1 MNTPEDKKLD
11 RRDMAWTA
19 LDHDDRAPDESI
31 DDVSANAPSLEA
43 DEEPHSDAPV
53 SPEVQMETLRRLL
66 LEPEQYQL
74 LNLRR
79 NLEQLRNEKQDF
91 GARQISDVLPEAVV
105 MRMNADGKLAKA
117 LAPTVE
123 ETLRVSVERDPQPIA
138 DAIYPVIL
146 PAIRK
151 AIADALESTLAA
163 VNRTVERG
171 FSAQGWR
178 WRFEAWRSGQ
188 TYAEVA
194 LRHTLVYRVEQLFLI
209 DRITGLPLRHVVAE
223 SVEAQDSALVS
234 SMLTAIQDFVQTS
247 FVQSG
252 NERLDG
258 LKMGELNVL
267 IEEGPKAVLAAVV
280 RGVPGPELRT
290 VLKDVIDG
298 IHLEYSGQLT
308 LFDGDTAPFE
318 GTEYILGQALV
329 AQFQE
334 RRRKTSPAVWIVLSI
349 VLLLAAAYLF
359 FFIRDTLRWNDFID
373 RTEAEPGLVV
383 VDEGRTWGGW
393 QVKGLR
399 DPLATVPAVLLDSAQ
414 VDADDVQQRWYDYRS
429 LDAPLVLRRAEVT
442 LAPPPGVT
450 LHYQNGRIVASGTAP
465 LAWRET
471 ARTRSV
477 GLTDVMGYEDAA
489 LQLSEAAQFETAR
502 QAIASTEFRFEG
514 GTLTMTSDASVV
526 DALAEHVREVLS
538 LGEVLGRDVQVGI
551 VGHASTEGAVARNQQ
566 LKLSRAQVV
575 RNSLINAGLPAARLV
590 ARASDADPVEATEA
604 ERQRNR
610 RVTFEVQERVD

>member
-1 MNTPEDKKLD
+1 MDEPRGAKLD
-11 RRDMAWTA
+11 RREMAWTA
-19 LDHDDRAPDESI
+19 LDSDEATPPEDAADLPEQVDGETDALASPD
-31 DDVSANAPSLEA
+31 AQM
-43 DEEPHSDAPV
+43 DA
-53 SPEVQMETLRRLL
+53 LRRLL

-74 LNLRR
+74 LTLRR
-79 NLEQLRNEKQDF
+79 NIEQLRNEKSDF
-91 GARQISDVLPEAVV
+91 GAQQVSDVLPEAVV
-105 MRMNADGKLAKA
+105 MRMSADGKLAKA

-188 TYAEVA
+188 SYAEVA

-234 SMLTAIQDFVQTS
+234 GMLTAIQDFVQAS
-247 FVQSG
+247 FVQGG

-290 VLKDVIDG
+290 VLKDVIDA

-308 LFDGDTAPFE
+308 LFDGDTTPFE

-334 RRRKTSPAVWIVLSI
+334 RKRKMSPATWIILTLLL
-349 VLLLAAAYLF
+349 LLLAVFLF

-373 RTEAEPGLVV
+373 RAEAEPGLVV

-393 QVKGLR
+393 AVKGLR
-399 DPLATVPAVLLDSAQ
+399 DPLTLPPTVLLDSAR
-414 VDADDVQQRWYDYRS
+414 VDPTDVEALWYDYRS
-429 LDAPLVLRRAEVT
+429 LDAPLVLRRAEAA
-442 LAPPPGVT
+442 LQPPPGVT
-450 LHYQNGRIVASGTAP
+450 LRLQDGRLTASGTAP
-465 LAWRET
+465 LAWQQA
-471 ARTRSV
+471 ARARAATLADV
-477 GLTDVMGYEDAA
+477 TDYEDSP
-489 LQLSEAAQFETAR
+489 LQLTEAVQFAEAQR
-502 QAIASTEFRFEG
+502 AIAATEFRFEG
-514 GTLTMTSDASVV
+514 GTLSLTSDPAAV
-526 DALAEHVREVLS
+526 DALAQHVRDLLR
-538 LGEVLGRDVQVGI
+538 LGDVIGRDVQVAAIGQ
-551 VGHASTEGAVARNQQ
+551 ASTEGSKARNQR

-575 RNSLINAGLPAARLV
+575 RNRLINAGIPADRLTARPS
-590 ARASDADPVEATEA
+590 AEDPVEATEA
-604 ERQRNR
+604 DRERNR
-610 RVTFEVQERVD
+610 RVTFEVEERTE

>member
-1 MNTPEDKKLD
+1 MDEPRGAKLD
-11 RRDMAWTA
+11 RQELAWTA
-19 LDHDDRAPDESI
+19 LNSDE
-31 DDVSANAPSLEA
+31 AAPSEDVTDPPEQATAETEA
-43 DEEPHSDAPV
+43 LA
-53 SPEVQMETLRRLL
+53 SPEAQMDALRRLL

-74 LNLRR
+74 LTLRR
-79 NLEQLRNEKQDF
+79 SLEQLRNEKSDF
-91 GARQISDVLPEAVV
+91 GAQQVSDVLPEAVV
-105 MRMNADGKLAKA
+105 LRMGADGKLAKA

-188 TYAEVA
+188 SYAEVA

-234 SMLTAIQDFVQTS
+234 GMLTAIQDFVQTS
-247 FVQSG
+247 FVQGG

-290 VLKDVIDG
+290 VLKEVIDA

-308 LFDGDTAPFE
+308 LFDGDTTPFE

-334 RRRKTSPAVWIVLSI
+334 RKRKTSPAVWIILAI
-349 VLLLAAAYLF
+349 LLVLLAVSLF
-359 FFIRDTLRWNDFID
+359 FFVRDTMRWNDFIE
-373 RTEAEPGLVV
+373 RAEAAPGVVV

-393 QVKGLR
+393 TVKGLR
-399 DPLATVPAVLLDSAQ
+399 DPLAVAPTVLLDSAR
-414 VDADDVQQRWYDYRS
+414 VDPAHVTALWYDYRS
-429 LDAPLVLRRAEVT
+429 LDPPLVLRRAEAA
-442 LAPPPGVT
+442 LQPPPGVT
-450 LHYQNGRIVASGTAP
+450 LRLREGQLVASGAASM
-465 LAWRET
+465 AWQQA
-471 ARTRSV
+471 ARVRAES
-477 GLTDVMGYEDAA
+477 LTDVTAYDDSA
-489 LQLSEAAQFETAR
+489 LQPTEAVQFEEAQ
-502 QAIASTEFRFEG
+502 QAITNTEFRFEG
-514 GTLTMTSDASVV
+514 GTLAITGDAAAL
-526 DALAEHVREVLS
+526 DALAQHVRALLR
-538 LGEVLGRDVQVGI
+538 LGDLIGRDVQVAV
-551 VGHASTEGAVARNQQ
+551 VGHASTEGTQVQNQR
-566 LKLSRAQVV
+566 LKLSRVQVV
-575 RNSLINAGLPAARLV
+575 RNRLINAGIPANRLTARPTAV
-590 ARASDADPVEATEA
+590 APVEVTEA
-604 ERQRNR
+604 DRQRNR
-610 RVTFEVQERVD
+610 RVTFEVEERTP

>member
-1 MNTPEDKKLD
+1 MDEPRGAKLD
-11 RRDMAWTA
+11 RREMAWTA
-19 LDHDDRAPDESI
+19 LDSDE
-31 DDVSANAPSLEA
+31 AAPSEDA
-43 DEEPHSDAPV
+43 TDQTGAEESDAPA
-53 SPEVQMETLRRLL
+53 SPEAQMEALRRLL

-74 LNLRR
+74 LTLRR
-79 NLEQLRNEKQDF
+79 NLEQLRNEKSDF
-91 GARQISDVLPEAVV
+91 GAQQVSDVLPEAVV
-105 MRMNADGKLAKA
+105 MRMSADGKLAKA

-188 TYAEVA
+188 SYAEIA

-234 SMLTAIQDFVQTS
+234 GMLTAIQDFVQTS
-247 FVQSG
+247 FVQGG

-280 RGVPGPELRT
+280 RGVPGPELRP
-290 VLKDVIDG
+290 VLKDVIDA
-298 IHLEYSGQLT
+298 IHLEYSGPLT

-334 RRRKTSPAVWIVLSI
+334 RKRKTSPAVWIILAI
-349 VLLLAAAYLF
+349 VLLLLAVYLF
-359 FFIRDTLRWNDFID
+359 FFVRDTLRWNDFID
-373 RTEAEPGLVV
+373 RAEAEPGLVV
-383 VDEGRTWGGW
+383 VDDGRTWGGW
-393 QVKGLR
+393 AVKGLR
-399 DPLATVPAVLLDSAQ
+399 DPLAVAPTVLLDSAR
-414 VDADDVQQRWYDYRS
+414 VHPDDVKASWYEYRS
-429 LDAPLVLRRAEVT
+429 LDPPLVLRRAEAA
-442 LAPPPGVT
+442 LQPPPGVT
-450 LHYQNGRIVASGTAP
+450 LRLQEGRLVASGTAP
-465 LAWRET
+465 LAWQQAAQLR
-471 ARTRSV
+471 AA
-477 GLTDVMGYEDAA
+477 GLTDVTAYDDSA
-489 LQLSEAAQFETAR
+489 LQMTEAAQFNELR
-502 QAIASTEFRFEG
+502 QAISSTEFRFEG
-514 GTLTMTSDASVV
+514 GTLAITSDP
-526 DALAEHVREVLS
+526 DAVAALVQQARDVLR
-538 LGEVLGRDVQVGI
+538 LGDVLGRDVRVVI
-551 VGHASTEGAVARNQQ
+551 VGHASTEGAAATNRR

-575 RNSLINAGLPAARLV
+575 RNRLINAGIPANRLTARPS
-590 ARASDADPVEATEA
+590 AADPVEATES

-610 RVTFEVQERVD
+610 RVTFEVEERTE